1 MNTEKIKDFFKK
13 ISGKELVNLEPHQLR
28 TIILLLITAIVIMVI
43 TGIAVFSLTLR
54 GEEQVLV
61 PNVEGMEL
69 TQALLKLQEKELYP
83 RITLRTSDK
92 IETKGQILEQ
102 NPRPGTVVK
111 AGRRI
116 ALVVNKGAVVD
127 KVDNY
132 VGKTVDEVKIL
143 LQSQFGASRQ
153 LIVIKDPLVYDYSK
167 SPSGTILAQ
176 TPAPGTPV
184 TGLTE
189 LQLVVSKGPEQE
201 KIKTPNLIGL
211 DISGLYR
218 VLAESGINFKVVM
231 RSAEGKE
238 KQGYIVSQNPQPG
251 TLIDPTE
258 QVQIV
263 CTNTQTTSGMI
274 GGLFT
279 TELPEYPYPLSL
291 KLVAELPSGQ
301 KQTLLE
307 TKHPGKEFSLPYFL
321 PENTVLVLSVL
332 DRVILRKE
340 IKN

>member
-201 KIKTPNLIGL
+201 KIKTPNLI
-211 DISGLYR
+211 
-218 VLAESGINFKVVM
+218 
-231 RSAEGKE
+231 
-238 KQGYIVSQNPQPG
+238 
-251 TLIDPTE
+251 
-258 QVQIV
+258 
-263 CTNTQTTSGMI
+263 
-274 GGLFT
+274 
-279 TELPEYPYPLSL
+279 
-291 KLVAELPSGQ
+291 
-301 KQTLLE
+301 
-307 TKHPGKEFSLPYFL
+307 
-321 PENTVLVLSVL
+321 
-332 DRVILRKE
+332 
-340 IKN
+340 